1 MQMQKFPK
9 ITLAAARVNA
19 GLSQQEAAKALG
31 VSVATLQNYES
42 GKTVPQWGTVQKI
55 EAVYNFPAD
64 FIFCRET
71 RFKRTFGFLTVLLYH
86 PTHPMLRTTRG
97 LTSKFLQKGG
107 ETDDHPDHRR
117 CKRNRRPCTRNT
129 RAAD

>member
-42 GKTVPQWGTVQKI
+42 GKTVPQ
-55 EAVYNFPAD
+55 
-64 FIFCRET
+64 
-71 RFKRTFGFLTVLLYH
+71 
-86 PTHPMLRTTRG
+86 
-97 LTSKFLQKGG
+97 
-107 ETDDHPDHRR
+107 
-117 CKRNRRPCTRNT
+117 
-129 RAAD
+129 

>member
-55 EAVYNFPAD
+55 EAVYNFRQIL
-64 FIFCRET
+64 FFCRET
-71 RFKRTFGFLTVLLYH
+71 RFKRMFGFLTVLLYH
-86 PTHPMLRTTRG
+86 PTRPMLRTTRG

-107 ETDDHPDHRR
+107 ETDALFT
-117 CKRNRRPCTRNT
+117 KRHSY
-129 RAAD
+129 